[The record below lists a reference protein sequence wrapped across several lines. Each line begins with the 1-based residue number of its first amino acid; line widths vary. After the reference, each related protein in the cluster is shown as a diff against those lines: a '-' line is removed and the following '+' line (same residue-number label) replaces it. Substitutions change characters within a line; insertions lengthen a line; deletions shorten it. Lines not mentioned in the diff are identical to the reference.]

1 MDLNTKK
8 IKNKHYIALA
18 LLTELRIMISCHD
31 RGGRET
37 LLTTAETIL
46 CSLEA
51 SVLAVWTLPCPHPAS
66 TRPSLSPSIS

>member
-1 MDLNTKK
+1 M
-8 IKNKHYIALA
+8 
-18 LLTELRIMISCHD
+18 LTELRIMISCHD

-51 SVLAVWTLPCPHPAS
+51 SALAVWTLPCPHPAS
-66 TRPSLSPSIS
+66 TRPSLSLLSISWGDEASSVSRY